1 MYNSYQGGPPPGL
14 QPSSSQSQSQS
25 QSTTTQQQQS
35 QPWSNISATSASFSP
50 QFRQQQ
56 SNNNGGASNTRF
68 QPHHYQH
75 APPSTSSQQTTPA
88 PRSAAVPIMRPDGTS
103 TTPAASTGNTPT
115 LRKANLSSPTNT
127 RATLVAAGGGLSKA
141 AGAAV
146 FVPKSTTKADES
158 STDAASSVASSSHN
172 DTNGASDSHS
182 SSASAFTSPNPQHY
196 HNHQQ
201 QQQHHHQYP
210 SSSSSAMN
218 PYARAVAGP
227 AGSAIFTPASQ
238 SGRGTPTGYS
248 TPGGGGGAGY
258 ENDSMAF
265 DPTYAGGMPPRLP
278 GQDGGPPPHIAPGST
293 NADLPVRPF
302 NPYAHM
308 EQQQQQQQQQ
318 QQEQSGYEDPATA
331 QSHRPLRQPLQYHL
345 SAPPLPHTSNLHPQ
359 HLAHHAHFMS
369 PSLRED
375 LFRRNEAINV
385 SAPSISE
392 LGGTQ
397 ARPPQP
403 DEVHVYKDLVP
414 LEPDS
419 SGGLPFGS
427 RGNPILVGGV
437 PTAMLPRHLL
447 PYNQHGLLAGMGS
460 LSSLPVSASGGPL
473 APSSAL
479 GGYPTEIHR
488 ATCTLDGK
496 AYALRRIVGFNLGR
510 ERERALEAVERWRRL
525 RCPGVVN
532 VREAFTSWRWGEA
545 SIVFVYDYHP
555 LSTTLFAEHLLPKPP
570 RVDARTGRMQ
580 AVDMH
585 IPERTL
591 WSYLTQ
597 LASALGSV
605 HKHGLAVRCIE
616 PGKVIKTGKH
626 RVRFNCCSVLDVLGY
641 DPHDPPSSESVLEHQ
656 REDLYKLGVLVLSLA
671 CVSVNAVGNLP
682 SSLDILSRH
691 YSKELNDVVRWLLN
705 QEQDGSNDSNSNK
718 SAATL
723 LGLLGSHLA
732 EELDASENYSDL
744 LEESL
749 SKELENARL
758 VRLLC
763 KMGFINERPE
773 YDHDP
778 NWSSTGE
785 RYLIS
790 MFRDHI
796 FHSVTTASLEDGPKR
811 HISTSHHGH
820 NNGPLKPVL
829 DLSHVLSN
837 LNRLDAGSEDKLM
850 LTSRDEQSCLVVSYK
865 EVKNAIESAFNDLS
879 RHS

>member
-1 MYNSYQGGPPPGL
+1 
-14 QPSSSQSQSQS
+14 
-25 QSTTTQQQQS
+25 
-35 QPWSNISATSASFSP
+35 
-50 QFRQQQ
+50 
-56 SNNNGGASNTRF
+56 
-68 QPHHYQH
+68 
-75 APPSTSSQQTTPA
+75 
-88 PRSAAVPIMRPDGTS
+88 MRPDG
-103 TTPAASTGNTPT
+103 
-115 LRKANLSSPTNT
+115 
-127 RATLVAAGGGLSKA
+127 AAGGGPGSATSTPSLRKATAAAAAAPAAARALPAGLSKAA

-146 FVPKSTTKADES
+146 FVPKSSGGSAPPSGTVKTDEGGS
-158 STDAASSVASSSHN
+158 ASQQPPTSEFRTMGVSGSATSA
-172 DTNGASDSHS
+172 TPNGADNS
-182 SSASAFTSPNPQHY
+182 SI
-196 HNHQQ
+196 
-201 QQQHHHQYP
+201 P
-210 SSSSSAMN
+210 SGGLN

-227 AGSAIFTPASQ
+227 GSSVFTPAS
-238 SGRGTPTGYS
+238 GRATPSGYS
-248 TPGGGGGAGY
+248 TPGGGYERDTMVSWFVCVDYSGY
-258 ENDSMAF
+258 SNAHPIGQGSTF
-265 DPTYAGGMPPRLP
+265 DPTYTGPITPRIGAEVP
-278 GQDGGPPPHIAPGST
+278 TAGPPP
-293 NADLPVRPF
+293 ADMRPF

-308 EQQQQQQQQQ
+308 EQQ
-318 QQEQSGYEDPATA
+318 EQAGYEDASSG
-331 QSHRPLRQPLQYHL
+331 SHQHQRPVRQPLQYHL

-385 SAPSISE
+385 SAPSVAE

-403 DEVHVYKDLVP
+403 DEVHVYRDLVP

-427 RGNPILVGGV
+427 RGNPVLIGGV
-437 PTAMLPRHLL
+437 PTQLLPRHLL
-447 PYNQHGLLAGMGS
+447 PFNQHGLLTGMGS
-460 LSSLPVSASGGPL
+460 LSSLPISASGGPL

-479 GGYPTEIHR
+479 GGYPTEVHR

-496 AYALRRIVGFNLGR
+496 AYVLRRVVGFNLGR

-545 SIVFVYDYHP
+545 SIVFVYDFHP
-555 LSTTLFAEHLLPKPP
+555 HATTLFAEHLLPKPP
-570 RVDARTGRMQ
+570 RVDPRTGRMQ

-585 IPERTL
+585 VPERTL
-591 WSYLTQ
+591 WSYLCQ
-597 LASALGSV
+597 LASALRSV
-605 HKHGLAVRCIE
+605 HRHGLAVRCIE
-616 PGKVIKTGKH
+616 PGKVVKTGRN
-626 RVRFNCCSVLDVLGY
+626 RVRFNCCSVLDVLTY
-641 DPHDPPSSESVLEHQ
+641 DPHHPPNGDSAAQLQ
-656 REDLYKLGVLVLSLA
+656 TEDLYKLGALILSLA
-671 CVSVNAVGNLP
+671 CVSVNAVGNLT
-682 SSLDILSRH
+682 SSLDSLSRH
-691 YSKELNDVVRWLLN
+691 YSKELNDVVRWLLSDPAEL
-705 QEQDGSNDSNSNK
+705 QGGKTSDE
-718 SAATL
+718 L
-723 LGLLGSHLA
+723 LCMIGPHLA

-778 NWSSTGE
+778 NWSNTGE

-790 MFRDHI
+790 MFRDYV
-796 FHSVTTASLEDGPKR
+796 FHSVTSVVDE
-811 HISTSHHGH
+811 HHH
-820 NNGPLKPVL
+820 HHHHHHPHHPPPHRMKPVV

-865 EVKNAIESAFNDLS
+865 EVSQWVRKESSEAASAQTAPRHADQGGHRLGIQRSVAAFVERIVCQSVSQSVSIHIHPRLCVVCGAVLAVLHVCNRS
-879 RHS
+879 HPMQ